1 MGLIDNILNVIGN
14 QTQNAVGINR
24 DVETLLES
32 KDVSKAISL
41 FQNRDNAV
49 EKAISEYDP
58 ETHKIMRRPDKTR
71 KGRPALITAKLSTS
85 YQVLINET
93 ELTFLYGN
101 NVKWSLSSGENTKEA
116 YKAFTDFL
124 KTTRFNTTQRQM
136 KRYAGAETESAKLYY
151 LYRAEK
157 GNTKVGVKVLAKSK
171 GDMIRPL
178 FDQYDNM
185 LSFGHGYYLLEGS
198 KTVLHYDI
206 YYPNVIYR
214 CRKANIGWEVT
225 TELNQIGKIPVI
237 YVRQP
242 EAWYGVQ
249 PLIDRVELLRSR
261 IADTNDYVADPILMA
276 TADVISGMKGTGEK
290 GTGEQSA
297 LPEPG
302 SVGKV
307 VQLSGKDSLMQYL
320 TVDTATD
327 LKSNELADLHKVI
340 LVMSM
345 TPDLSF
351 EALVS
356 AGAPS
361 GRALRRAM
369 ALGYMKRAKN
379 IEIYDIAQDREANLI
394 KSIIGNVLDVSKKSQ
409 MDALSVS
416 FEFAEPF
423 QDDVSER
430 IGDIINLYESGLMSL
445 ETAVSLI
452 DYVKDPA
459 TELPKILAEQ
469 AERRQQERESQGSL
483 FGEYQSTP
491 SEDDD
496 NADAV

>member
-1 MGLIDNILNVIGN
+1 MGLIESIFNVIGN
-14 QTQNAVGINR
+14 QAQNAVGINR
-24 DVETLLES
+24 DVEELLDA
-32 KDVSKAISL
+32 KDVSKAVSL
-41 FQNRDNAV
+41 FQNRDEDV
-49 EKAISEYDP
+49 DKAICEYDP
-58 ETHKIMRRPDKTR
+58 GTHKIMHRPDKDR
-71 KGRPALITAKLSTS
+71 RGRSPKITAKLATS

-101 NVKWSLSSGENTKEA
+101 NVKWSLSSGDNTKEA
-116 YKAFTDFL
+116 FQAFTDFL
-124 KTTRFNTTQRQM
+124 KTTRFNTTQRQL

-151 LYRAEK
+151 LYRTEQGEK
-157 GNTKVGVKVLAKSK
+157 HIGVKVLAKSK

-185 LSFGHGYYLLEGS
+185 LAFGHGYYLLEGS

-206 YYPNVIYR
+206 YYPDIIYR
-214 CRKANIGWEVT
+214 CRKASIGWEVT
-225 TELNQIGKIPVI
+225 TERNEIGKIPVI

-261 IADTNDYVADPILMA
+261 IADTNDYVADPILKA
-276 TADVISGMKGTGEK
+276 TADIIEGAMGDKKKGK
-290 GTGEQSA
+290 GS

-307 VQLSGKDSLMQYL
+307 VKMSDKDSLLEYL

-327 LKSNELADLHKVI
+327 LKANELADLHKVI

-351 EALVS
+351 EALVA

-394 KSIIGNVLDVSKKSQ
+394 KAIIGNVLDVSKKSL
-409 MDALSVS
+409 MEALSVS
-416 FEFAEPF
+416 FEFGEPF

-430 IGDIINLYESGLMSL
+430 INDIVNLHENGLISL
-445 ETAVSLI
+445 DTAVSLI

-483 FGEYQSTP
+483 FAEYTS
-491 SEDDD
+491 SSISSDD
-496 NADAV
+496 NPDVA